1 MLAVYNGGVR
11 DYDMIDLKSEESV
24 ICYNK
29 SIKKTGLLSDTKIH
43 NEINRNLHEFGTN
56 WKNNLIEMLNNNNE

>member
-43 NEINRNLHEFGTN
+43 NEINRNLHEFCTN
-56 WKNNLIEMLNNNNE
+56 